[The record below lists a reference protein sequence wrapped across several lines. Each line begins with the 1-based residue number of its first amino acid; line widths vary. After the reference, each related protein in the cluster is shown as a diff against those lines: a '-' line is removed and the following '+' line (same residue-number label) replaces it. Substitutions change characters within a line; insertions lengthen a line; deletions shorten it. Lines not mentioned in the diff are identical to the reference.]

1 MERSTLPRGRQPCA
15 TAHPG
20 PRHRRQRDRP
30 RRQVRQPD
38 RHQGPASRPRI
49 AAALPWCSCCFLS
62 WPFSSR
68 PASPKMPPAPNV
80 RPERRCAWAWIC
92 RSGHHVQADRSP
104 GIWHDRNGS
113 GLWHWPA
120 GPDHRLRPGS
130 WAPVWPALVLGHADA
145 AAAWRSVVPER
156 RWSFQLFCLKD
167 PRGKK
172 YPVPG
177 RGRHRPFGPGH
188 EVHPILLAVLVVL
201 KSADPVPQDLVAAL
215 SGLSGRSMITV
226 ISAPGVQTALRGRL
240 APGPGLSAWL

>member
-1 MERSTLPRGRQPCA
+1 MERTTLPRGRQPCA

-49 AAALPWCSCCFLS
+49 AAALPWCSCWFLS

-167 PRGKK
+167 PRGKN
-172 YPVPG
+172 
-177 RGRHRPFGPGH
+177 
-188 EVHPILLAVLVVL
+188 ILFRVVAV
-201 KSADPVPQDLVAAL
+201 
-215 SGLSGRSMITV
+215 T
-226 ISAPGVQTALRGRL
+226 
-240 APGPGLSAWL
+240 GLSALAMRSIPFSLRCWWCSRARIRSRKISSRPCRACREGR